1 LQFIEIQNDGLP
13 PSCIFLNVSNDPG
26 ASHLVANFS
35 SPYKIWSKNLDRRPN
50 YAPKTKFK
58 MTAAAILNLL
68 LVSIMNLLVSLDG
81 PYQTAQQISRQ
92 DAWIS

>member
-1 LQFIEIQNDGLP
+1 
-13 PSCIFLNVSNDPG
+13 
-26 ASHLVANFS
+26 
-35 SPYKIWSKNLDRRPN
+35 
-50 YAPKTKFK
+50 